1 MIRNKDPEA
10 RLDDLDALMDAR
22 TAADLHRALVLGPP
36 AAFEREPS
44 VPLMYFRNAHDHD
57 PARAAET
64 AMLLVTD
71 PRWRVT
77 AGPLIDAIDA
87 TGIVPTDELD
97 VLARTFISAGPTVYW
112 KCPDDWFSTIGIII
126 ADRED
131 PGSLDKDSCELDE
144 PGPTVAARIVAPVL
158 RRWAAARVVR
168 LNPSSWPDVYA
179 RSTELGSEDGGAL
192 MRGILDVI
200 DVLPLKAR
208 PLVRNEALKSGR
220 GDVRLAALRQI
231 AGMDWE
237 LARTLGVRDRLVKF
251 GDGRPSFPI
260 EPHRRSRRA
269 DSPSRR
275 RFPPRRSRQRTR
287 SPFSTEGQSSIC
299 SGAVG
304 ESVPLV

>member
-1 MIRNKDPEA
+1 MIRNKDPDA

-131 PGSLDKDSCELDE
+131 PGLLDKDSCELDE
-144 PGPTVAARIVAPVL
+144 PGPTVAARVVAPGL

-168 LNPSSWPDVYA
+168 LHPPVWADVST
-179 RSTELGSEDGGAL
+179 RSEELGGEGGGAV
-192 MRGILDVI
+192 MRGILDSI

-208 PLVRNEALKSGR
+208 TLVRNEALKSGR
-220 GDVRLAALRQI
+220 ADVRHAALGQI
-231 AGMDWE
+231 AAMDWT
-237 LARTLGVRDRLVKF
+237 LARTLGLRDPNRQVRRWASGLTDPATSTIPTS
-251 GDGRPSFPI
+251 G
-260 EPHRRSRRA
+260 
-269 DSPSRR
+269 
-275 RFPPRRSRQRTR
+275 PPGAPTR
-287 SPFSTEGQSSIC
+287 STSKKSSA
-299 SGAVG
+299 SQV
-304 ESVPLV
+304 SLFD